1 MVAAGAA
8 DFLDGIELRE
18 GTTTVVWHSVMW
30 QYLGPAEQAR
40 VAARLDELGAQAS
53 DRAGFAHLALEPRRR
68 SPGAAHEFLVVLTHL
83 AGRRRA
89 GARAARRRTASPP
102 PGRYREGMS
111 THEQYSDIPRGQ
123 VVGTYD
129 TYVEAQRAVDFL
141 SDEQFPVQHVSIVGS
156 DLKMVENVLGR
167 LTRGRAAM
175 AGAASGAWFGL
186 FVGVLLSLFASK
198 NTNGFGLVI
207 AALLY
212 GAVFGAIFGFV
223 GHALSGGK
231 RDFTSRSKI
240 VASSYDVH
248 CTWAEADKAR
258 EVLARMS
265 ATS

>member
-1 MVAAGAA
+1 
-8 DFLDGIELRE
+8 
-18 GTTTVVWHSVMW
+18 
-30 QYLGPAEQAR
+30 
-40 VAARLDELGAQAS
+40 
-53 DRAGFAHLALEPRRR
+53 
-68 SPGAAHEFLVVLTHL
+68 
-83 AGRRRA
+83 
-89 GARAARRRTASPP
+89 
-102 PGRYREGMS
+102 MS
-111 THEQYSDIPRGQ
+111 LHEQYSDIPRGQ

-248 CTWAEADKAR
+248 CTWSEADKAR

-265 ATS
+265 PAS

>member
-1 MVAAGAA
+1 
-8 DFLDGIELRE
+8 
-18 GTTTVVWHSVMW
+18 
-30 QYLGPAEQAR
+30 
-40 VAARLDELGAQAS
+40 
-53 DRAGFAHLALEPRRR
+53 
-68 SPGAAHEFLVVLTHL
+68 
-83 AGRRRA
+83 
-89 GARAARRRTASPP
+89 
-102 PGRYREGMS
+102 MS

-248 CTWAEADKAR
+248 CTWSEADKAR
-258 EVLARMS
+258 EVLARM
-265 ATS
+265 TTTT

>member
-1 MVAAGAA
+1 
-8 DFLDGIELRE
+8 
-18 GTTTVVWHSVMW
+18 
-30 QYLGPAEQAR
+30 
-40 VAARLDELGAQAS
+40 
-53 DRAGFAHLALEPRRR
+53 
-68 SPGAAHEFLVVLTHL
+68 
-83 AGRRRA
+83 
-89 GARAARRRTASPP
+89 
-102 PGRYREGMS
+102 MS

-258 EVLARMS
+258 EVLARM
-265 ATS
+265 TPTT

>member
-1 MVAAGAA
+1 
-8 DFLDGIELRE
+8 
-18 GTTTVVWHSVMW
+18 
-30 QYLGPAEQAR
+30 
-40 VAARLDELGAQAS
+40 
-53 DRAGFAHLALEPRRR
+53 
-68 SPGAAHEFLVVLTHL
+68 
-83 AGRRRA
+83 
-89 GARAARRRTASPP
+89 
-102 PGRYREGMS
+102 MS

-186 FVGVLLSLFASK
+186 FVGVLLSLFAK
-198 NTNGFGLVI
+198 KDTNGLGLVVV
-207 AALLY
+207 ALLY
-212 GAVFGAIFGFV
+212 GSVFGAIFGFV

-265 ATS
+265 PTS

>member
-1 MVAAGAA
+1 
-8 DFLDGIELRE
+8 
-18 GTTTVVWHSVMW
+18 
-30 QYLGPAEQAR
+30 
-40 VAARLDELGAQAS
+40 
-53 DRAGFAHLALEPRRR
+53 
-68 SPGAAHEFLVVLTHL
+68 
-83 AGRRRA
+83 
-89 GARAARRRTASPP
+89 
-102 PGRYREGMS
+102 MS
-111 THEQYSDIPRGQ
+111 LHEQYSDIPRGQ

-265 ATS
+265 PAS

>member
-1 MVAAGAA
+1 
-8 DFLDGIELRE
+8 
-18 GTTTVVWHSVMW
+18 
-30 QYLGPAEQAR
+30 
-40 VAARLDELGAQAS
+40 
-53 DRAGFAHLALEPRRR
+53 
-68 SPGAAHEFLVVLTHL
+68 
-83 AGRRRA
+83 
-89 GARAARRRTASPP
+89 
-102 PGRYREGMS
+102 MS

-240 VASSYDVH
+240 VASSYDIH

-265 ATS
+265 PAS

>member
-1 MVAAGAA
+1 
-8 DFLDGIELRE
+8 
-18 GTTTVVWHSVMW
+18 
-30 QYLGPAEQAR
+30 
-40 VAARLDELGAQAS
+40 
-53 DRAGFAHLALEPRRR
+53 
-68 SPGAAHEFLVVLTHL
+68 
-83 AGRRRA
+83 
-89 GARAARRRTASPP
+89 
-102 PGRYREGMS
+102 MS
-111 THEQYSDIPRGQ
+111 LHEQYSDIPRGQ

-248 CTWAEADKAR
+248 CTWSEADKAR
-258 EVLARMS
+258 EVLARM
-265 ATS
+265 TTTT